1 MKSISLEISFM
12 VDWISRRKR
21 PAAYIL
27 DGPIVYNLRS
37 LILVKFMSMFVSNTT
52 GVKVNT
58 FCCHLPLSPTTH
70 PGIPKPKNFFK
81 CTFLVVQK
89 FLLCP
94 KKLVW
99 LPKKCLGRRGEV
111 PFGKE
116 EDFHLALY
124 CLISTWIS
132 YCLTYLR
139 SLEPTLIIVSR
150 ANVQTKLP
158 LSRCLPTNNIYYKVS
173 NVFTGLK
180 VT

>member
-58 FCCHLPLSPTTH
+58 FLLPFTIITDH
-70 PGIPKPKNFFK
+70 PSGNPKAKKLFK